1 MKLKKIIT
9 FLTAG
14 LLVLPS
20 CIIRTTNDQE
30 LPYEMAERETSF
42 VKEYKVSKPASL
54 DIFTSGGNIEISGT
68 ENEIIEVA
76 FVVSRRGRVYD
87 ITLEQLNEIADVE
100 ITNSDSGLSIS
111 VKDIVYRGL
120 SVGFI
125 IKTPYETSANLN
137 TSGGNIDVE
146 DLIGNQIINT
156 SGGNLYFN
164 RLSGRIEANTSGG
177 NIKIS
182 HSIAEFDASTSGG
195 NISINDIKGKVDV
208 STSGGNIEANGLE
221 PEINAHTSGG
231 NIHIS
236 DVKGSTSVGT
246 SGGSI
251 SLVQLSGSASA
262 HTSGGSINAS
272 MIELTGDLV
281 LETSGGGIDATIP
294 SGMGLDLD
302 LSGDHINTKLDNF
315 SGTAKKQRINGQING
330 GGKLIRLSTSGGSV
344 NLNYN

>member
-1 MKLKKIIT
+1 MKQIIT
-9 FLTAG
+9 VLTAS
-14 LLVLPS
+14 LLLLPS
-20 CIIRTTNDQE
+20 CIIRTTVDQA
-30 LPYEMAERETSF
+30 LPYEIAESESSF
-42 VKEYKVSKPASL
+42 IKEYKVKKPAGI
-54 DIFTSGGNIEISGT
+54 DVFTSGGNISISGT
-68 ENEIIEVA
+68 ESDIIEVA
-76 FVVSRRGRVYD
+76 FIVSRRGRVFD
-87 ITLEQLNEIADVE
+87 MSLEQLREIADVE
-100 ITNSDSGLSIS
+100 ISNNDSSLRIR
-111 VKDIVYRGL
+111 VKDIIHRGV

-146 DLIGNQIINT
+146 DLIGNQSINT

-182 HSIAEFDASTSGG
+182 HSIAEFNASTSGG
-195 NISINDIKGKVDV
+195 NININDIKGKVDV

-221 PEINAHTSGG
+221 PELKAHTSGG

-272 MIELTGDLV
+272 MIELSGNLV
-281 LETSGGGIDATIP
+281 LETSGGGIDASIP

-302 LSGDHINTKLDNF
+302 LSGDHINTKLEKF
-315 SGTAKKQRINGQING
+315 SGTAKKQRIEGQING
-330 GGKLIRLSTSGGSV
+330 GGNLIRLSTSGGSV
-344 NLNYN
+344 NLIYN